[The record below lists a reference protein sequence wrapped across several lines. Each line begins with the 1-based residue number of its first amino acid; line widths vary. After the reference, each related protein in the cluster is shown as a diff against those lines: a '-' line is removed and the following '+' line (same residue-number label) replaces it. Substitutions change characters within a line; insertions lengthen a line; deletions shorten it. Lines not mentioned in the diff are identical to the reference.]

1 MSCLVK
7 MTDCSF
13 DEYILSLCVCVLGFG
28 CVWQS
33 YCKLLHVEEQHTHL
47 IYFVPIF
54 IPHQLSVRHNLR
66 VSCNCAACF
75 FKREIQVVPIHVY
88 ICAAC
93 FFKREIQVALFTFTH
108 LHRHLI
114 SSPSPIHLFTFN
126 NSPFFTFTNSSLY
139 LHQFTILYL
148 HQFISLPSPIHHS
161 LPSPIHLFTFTNIHH
176 LFICM
181 FTFTFKHSAIVLDR
195 LVYVFNHM

>member
-1 MSCLVK
+1 M
-7 MTDCSF
+7 
-13 DEYILSLCVCVLGFG
+13 
-28 CVWQS
+28 
-33 YCKLLHVEEQHTHL
+33 LHVEEQHTHL

-66 VSCNCAACF
+66 ISCNCAACF
-75 FKREIQVVPIHVY
+75 FKREIQVAPIHVY

-114 SSPSPIHLFTFN
+114 SSLSPIHLFTFT
-126 NSPFFTFTNSSLY
+126 NSPF
-139 LHQFTILYL
+139 
-148 HQFISLPSPIHHS
+148 
-161 LPSPIHLFTFTNIHH
+161 FTFTNIHH

-181 FTFTFKHSAIVLDR
+181 FTFTFKHPTIVLDR

>member
-1 MSCLVK
+1 MSCFVK

-13 DEYILSLCVCVLGFG
+13 DEYIISLCVLLGLVLFG
-28 CVWQS
+28 RATVSATCRGTTHTLPPINVCNTHIVHGEVREKES
-33 YCKLLHVEEQHTHL
+33 VVDAPESCKKNIYIYIA

-75 FKREIQVVPIHVY
+75 FKREIQVAPIHVY

-114 SSPSPIHLFTFN
+114 SSLSPIHLF
-126 NSPFFTFTNSSLY
+126 
-139 LHQFTILYL
+139 I
-148 HQFISLPSPIHHS
+148 
-161 LPSPIHLFTFTNIHH
+161 FTNIYH

-181 FTFTFKHSAIVLDR
+181 FTFTFKQPTIVLDR
-195 LVYVFNHM
+195 LVYVLNHM

>member
-13 DEYILSLCVCVLGFG
+13 DEYILSL
-28 CVWQS
+28 S
-33 YCKLLHVEEQHTHL
+33 
-47 IYFVPIF
+47 
-54 IPHQLSVRHNLR
+54 LSVFLGLVLFGRATVSATCRETTHTLPPINVCNTHIVHGEVREKESVVDAPESCKKIYIYCNIFCTNIHSSPTVCPTQLR

-114 SSPSPIHLFTFN
+114 SSPSPI
-126 NSPFFTFTNSSLY
+126 
-139 LHQFTILYL
+139 
-148 HQFISLPSPIHHS
+148 ISLPSP
-161 LPSPIHLFTFTNIHH
+161 IHH

-181 FTFTFKHSAIVLDR
+181 FTFTFRYPTIVLDR